1 VEKDVSEMKNRR
13 FRLLACGA
21 VLAMAYAATSA
32 GGAMADEAA
41 PAVPEIRPGALAGY
55 LPHDALPDSV
65 ALLPPPPAE
74 GSATLAM
81 DEAISQ
87 TNVAL
92 EGAPRWKLAGMDANL
107 SFPWAA
113 GDFACALNVAVTQTD
128 TPRLYQLLRR
138 TMSDAAA
145 STRAAKD
152 NYKRKRPFMVN
163 KAPTCTPGAEEHLA
177 QDGSYP
183 SGHTAIGWTWALILS
198 EISPEQA
205 QAILA
210 RGRAFGQSR
219 VVCNV
224 HWQSDV
230 NESLLLAAATV
241 ARLHDDPTFLADLA
255 VAKNELAAARA
266 KKLAPQRN
274 CKAEADALAPQAP

>member
-1 VEKDVSEMKNRR
+1 MKSER
-13 FRLLACGA
+13 FRFLARGA
-21 VLAMAYAATSA
+21 VLALTYGAIGAAC
-32 GGAMADEAA
+32 AMADEMA
-41 PAVPEIRPGALAGY
+41 PVPEIQPGVLAGY
-55 LPHDALPDSV
+55 LPRAALPDSV

-74 GSATLAM
+74 GSAALAM
-81 DEAISQ
+81 DHEISQ
-87 TNVAL
+87 GYLVL
-92 EGAPRWKLAGMDANL
+92 EGSPRWKLAGMDANL

-113 GDFACALNVAVTQTD
+113 GDFSCAMNAPVTQTD

-138 TMSDAAA
+138 VMSDAGA

-152 NYKRKRPFMVN
+152 NYKRQRPFMVN
-163 KAPTCTPGAEEHLA
+163 KAATCTPGAEEHLA

-198 EISPEQA
+198 EIAPDQA

-224 HWQSDV
+224 HWQSDTI
-230 NESLLLAAATV
+230 ESLELAAGTV
-241 ARLHDDPTFLADLA
+241 ARLHDDPTFVADLDA
-255 VAKNELAAARA
+255 AKSEIAAAHA

-274 CKAEADALAPQAP
+274 CKAEADALAQQPPQAP

>member
-1 VEKDVSEMKNRR
+1 MKNQR
-13 FRLLACGA
+13 FRFLARGA
-21 VLAMAYAATSA
+21 VLALAYGAFS
-32 GGAMADEAA
+32 GVCAMADGTA
-41 PAVPEIRPGALAGY
+41 PVPETQPGVLAGY
-55 LPHDALPDSV
+55 LPRGALPDSV

-74 GSATLAM
+74 GSAALAM
-81 DEAISQ
+81 DQQISQ
-87 TNVAL
+87 AYLSL
-92 EGAPRWKLAGMDANL
+92 EGTPRWKLAGMDANL

-113 GDFACALNVAVTQTD
+113 GDFACALNAPVTQTD

-138 TMSDAAA
+138 AMSDAGA

-163 KAPTCTPGAEEHLA
+163 EAPTCTPGAEEHLA

-198 EISPEQA
+198 EIAPDQA

-219 VVCNV
+219 VICNV
-224 HWQSDV
+224 HWQSDTI
-230 NESLLLAAATV
+230 ESLELGAGTV
-241 ARLHDDPTFLADLA
+241 ARLHDDPTFLADLDA
-255 VAKNELAAARA
+255 AKSEIAAAHT
-266 KKLAPQRN
+266 KKLAPQRD
-274 CKAEADALAPQAP
+274 CKAEADALAQQPPQAP

>member
-1 VEKDVSEMKNRR
+1 MKSQR
-13 FRLLACGA
+13 FCFLVRGV
-21 VLAMAYAATSA
+21 VLALSYGAIGAAC
-32 GGAMADEAA
+32 AMADEVA
-41 PAVPEIRPGALAGY
+41 PVPEVQPGVLAGY
-55 LPHDALPDSV
+55 LPRSALPDSV

-74 GSATLAM
+74 GSALLAM
-81 DEAISQ
+81 DQQVSQ
-87 TNVAL
+87 ADLAL
-92 EGAPRWKLAGMDANL
+92 EGTPRWKLAGMDANL

-113 GDFACALNVAVTQTD
+113 GDFACAMNAAVTQTD

-138 TMSDAAA
+138 TMSDAGA

-183 SGHTAIGWTWALILS
+183 SGHTAIGWTWALILA
-198 EISPEQA
+198 EISPDQA

-230 NESLLLAAATV
+230 SASLVLAAGTV
-241 ARLHDDPTFLADLA
+241 ARLHDDPTFVADLEA
-255 VAKNELAAARA
+255 AKNEVAAAHA
-266 KKLAPQRN
+266 KKLAPQRD
-274 CKAEADALAPQAP
+274 CKVESDALAQQPPQAP

>member
-1 VEKDVSEMKNRR
+1 MKSQR
-13 FRLLACGA
+13 FRFPVCGA
-21 VLAMAYAATSA
+21 VLALAYAATSA
-32 GGAMADEAA
+32 ASAMADDAA
-41 PAVPEIRPGALAGY
+41 PVPEIRPGVLAGY

-74 GSATLAM
+74 GSAVLAM
-81 DEAISQ
+81 DAEISR
-87 TNVAL
+87 TDIAL
-92 EGAPRWKLAGMDANL
+92 EGTPRWKLAGMDANL

-113 GDFACALNVAVTQTD
+113 GDFACAMNAAVTQTD

-138 TMSDAAA
+138 TMSDAGA

-183 SGHTAIGWTWALILS
+183 SGHTAIGWTWALILA
-198 EISPEQA
+198 EISPDQA

-230 NESLLLAAATV
+230 SASLVLAAGTV
-241 ARLHDDPTFLADLA
+241 ARLHDDPTFVADLEA
-255 VAKNELAAARA
+255 AKNEVAAAHA
-266 KKLAPQRN
+266 KKLAPQRD
-274 CKAEADALAPQAP
+274 CKVESDALAQQPPQAP